1 MNEALTRQRQE
12 FIRLAVIYAAGKNQ
26 NMPSAVRRILAQR
39 YNLHVYEAEIESECA
54 LLAGETVKRLTELA
68 PKIAA

>member
-1 MNEALTRQRQE
+1 MNEARTRQE
-12 FIRLAVIYAAGKNQ
+12 FSRLAVIYAAGKNS